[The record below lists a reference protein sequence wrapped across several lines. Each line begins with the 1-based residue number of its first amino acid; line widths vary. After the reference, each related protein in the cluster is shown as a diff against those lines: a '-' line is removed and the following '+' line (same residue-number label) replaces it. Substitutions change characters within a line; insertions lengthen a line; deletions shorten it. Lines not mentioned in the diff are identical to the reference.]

1 MLFFSTFILLVCEFY
16 CAAIGVRGFQDKGD
30 SKTVQMCIFA
40 LRLGLHLS
48 ILHYCFELLLQVF

>member
-1 MLFFSTFILLVCEFY
+1 MLFLSAFILLVCEFC
-16 CAAIGVRGFQDKGD
+16 CAAIGVLRFQDKED

-48 ILHYCFELLLQVF
+48 ILRYCFELLLQFF